1 MELLNLNEKTV
12 GYLEDRIEGFKE
24 KEEKFSLGIIDIDF
38 YDLILEEFGEDGLKI
53 SMEEVGKAISN
64 LTRPIDLV
72 EAVNSHQ
79 YIIGIREFSQDSLR
93 VLLDRLRMS
102 IDQFSKDLGDKDLKF
117 TISSGGTELVN
128 GDEIYSVV
136 SRSLDQLKKSQD
148 FGGNRVSIK

>member
-1 MELLNLNEKTV
+1 MELLNFNEKTV
-12 GYLEDRIEGFKE
+12 EYLEDRIEGFKE

-128 GDEIYSVV
+128 GDEIYSIV
-136 SRSLDQLKKSQD
+136 SRTLDQLRKSQD

>member
-1 MELLNLNEKTV
+1 MEFLNLNEKTV

-128 GDEIYSVV
+128 GDEIYSIV
-136 SRSLDQLKKSQD
+136 SRTLDQLRKSQD

>member
-1 MELLNLNEKTV
+1 MEFLNLDEKTV
-12 GYLEDRIEGFKE
+12 EYLEDRIDGFKE

-128 GDEIYSVV
+128 GDEIYSIV
-136 SRSLDQLKKSQD
+136 SRTLDQLRKSQD

>member
-12 GYLEDRIEGFKE
+12 EYLEDRIEGFKE

-128 GDEIYSVV
+128 GDEIYSIV

>member
-1 MELLNLNEKTV
+1 MEFLNLNEKTV

>member
-12 GYLEDRIEGFKE
+12 EYLEDRIEGFKE

-53 SMEEVGKAISN
+53 SMEEVGKVVSN

-72 EAVNSHQ
+72 EVLNSHQ

-102 IDQFSKDLGDKDLKF
+102 IDQFSKELEDKILKF
-117 TISSGGTELVN
+117 TVSSGGTELVP
-128 GDEIYSVV
+128 GDEIYSIV
-136 SRSLDQLKKSQD
+136 SRSLDQLRKSQD

>member
-12 GYLEDRIEGFKE
+12 EYLEDRIEGFKE

-128 GDEIYSVV
+128 GDEIYSIV
-136 SRSLDQLKKSQD
+136 SRTLDQLRKSQD

>member
-12 GYLEDRIEGFKE
+12 EYLEDRIEGFKE